1 MAELPEIET
10 LRRDLERE
18 VGGKRIKSVEIT
30 GTGALKHLTKK
41 QFGDRLE
48 GAKVT
53 GIARRDLLL
62 MAKLDTG
69 DLLVFVLEHGG
80 QLRRTAAKD
89 AVDKRTK
96 LIVTF
101 TQGGQL
107 RLLDGGGHTEVFVLG
122 ADELE
127 DEVSALKELG
137 PDPVDEPMSWTRF
150 GEMVIRRRGTKL
162 RTLLVDRTLIAGVGP
177 IYADEILHNAGLRHD
192 RDAGS
197 LSTQEIRRLYRSLVE
212 TLHEAAKHRG
222 VTLDDGEWADLA
234 GKPGGWAGEL
244 KVYGRDGQACRRCRS
259 VVTKVRLG
267 GRSVYF
273 CPDCQV

>member
-18 VGGKRIKSVEIT
+18 VGGKRIKAVEVT
-30 GTGALKHLTKK
+30 GTGALKHHTKK
-41 QFGDRLE
+41 QFADRLE
-48 GAKVT
+48 QAKIT
-53 GIARRDLLL
+53 GITRRDLLL

-69 DLLVFVLEHGG
+69 DLIVFVLENGG
-80 QLRRTAAKD
+80 QLRRSAAKE

-96 LIVTF
+96 LIISF

-107 RLLDGGGHTEVFVLG
+107 RMLDGGGNAEVFVLA
-122 ADELE
+122 ADDLE
-127 DEVSALKELG
+127 TEVPALKALG

-177 IYADEILHNAGLRHD
+177 VYADEILHNAGLRHD

-222 VTLDDGEWADLA
+222 VTLADAEWADLT

-244 KVYGRDGQACRRCRS
+244 KVYQRDGQACRRCRS
-259 VVTKVRLG
+259 VVAKVRLG
-267 GRSVYF
+267 GRAVYL